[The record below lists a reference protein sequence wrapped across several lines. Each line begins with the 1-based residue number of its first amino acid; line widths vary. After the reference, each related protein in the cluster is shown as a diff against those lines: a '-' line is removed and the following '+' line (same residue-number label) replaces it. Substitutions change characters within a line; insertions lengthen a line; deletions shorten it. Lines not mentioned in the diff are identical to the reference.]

1 MIRYFLKLK
10 SWELFLMLALPL
22 ALTYLMQFKYTVNL
36 IGSLVLFVLIYLP
49 TLRPDSRLQ
58 PPSWMFPLG
67 I

>member
-1 MIRYFLKLK
+1 
-10 SWELFLMLALPL
+10 MLALPL